1 MKELERVVITG
12 MGAVTPIGIGLDAFW
27 EGVVTAKNGVKPI
40 TLIDPTRHSVRFA
53 GEVSEFNVTDFI
65 DKKEAKRMDRFVQFA
80 VVASDEAVKDSG
92 LQITDENRDR
102 VGVIIGCG
110 VGGLQTWE
118 TEHTKF
124 MEGGPDRVSPF
135 LIPMMIVNMAA
146 GHVSIRI
153 GARGPNTA
161 LVSACTSSAHA
172 IGVAFDMVAR
182 GEADAIVAGG
192 TEAPI
197 SNCGVAGFANMRAL
211 SKRND
216 DYLTASRPFDKDRD
230 GFVIGE
236 GAGTLV
242 LESLTSAKARGARI
256 YAELLG
262 YGFTGDAYHMTGMR
276 EDGSGYSKA
285 MEIALD
291 MAKLDKEE
299 IGYINAHGTS
309 TPTNDPVESRAVK
322 TVFGERAL
330 KIPMSST
337 KSQIGH
343 LLGGGS
349 AVELIATVKG
359 LETQILPPT
368 INHFE
373 PDAECDLDYVPNAS
387 RPGNFE
393 VALSNATG
401 FGGHYA
407 TLAVRRWH
415 GE

>member
-27 EGVVTAKNGVKPI
+27 EGVVSAKNGVKPI
-40 TLIDPTRHSVRFA
+40 TLIDPARHSVRFA
-53 GEVSEFNVTDFI
+53 GEVSEFVVTDYI
-65 DKKEAKRMDRFVQFA
+65 EKREAKRMDRFVQFA
-80 VVASDEAVKDSG
+80 VVASEEAVKDSG
-92 LQITDENRDR
+92 LVINDENCDR
-102 VGVIIGCG
+102 VGVILGCG

-118 TEHTKF
+118 NEHTKF

-146 GHVSIRI
+146 GHVSIRT

-172 IGVAFDMVAR
+172 LGVAFDMVSR
-182 GEADAIVAGG
+182 GEADAIIAGG

-236 GAGTLV
+236 GSGSLI
-242 LESLTSAKARGARI
+242 LESLTSAQARGAKI
-256 YAELLG
+256 YAEMIG

-285 MEIALD
+285 MEIALA

-322 TVFGERAL
+322 TVFGERAHR
-330 KIPMSST
+330 IPMSST

-349 AVELIATVKG
+349 AVEAIATIKG
-359 LETQILPPT
+359 LQTQIMPPT

-373 PDAECDLDYVPNAS
+373 PDPECDLDYVPNAS
-387 RPGNFE
+387 RPGKFE

-407 TLAVRRWH
+407 TLAFRRWN
-415 GE
+415 G

>member
-1 MKELERVVITG
+1 MRELERVVITG
-12 MGAVTPIGIGLDAFW
+12 LGAVTPIGIGVPAFW
-27 EGVVTAKNGVKPI
+27 DGVVSSKNGVKPI
-40 TLIDPTRHSVRFA
+40 TLIDPTRHKVRFA
-53 GEVSEFNVTDFI
+53 AEVADFDVHKTI
-65 DKKEAKRMDRFVQFA
+65 EKRDAKRMDRFVQFA
-80 VVASDEAVKDSG
+80 VVASEEAVVDSG
-92 LQITDENRDR
+92 LVINDENCDR

-110 VGGLQTWE
+110 VGGLSTWE
-118 TEHTKF
+118 VEHSKF

-146 GHVSIRI
+146 GHVSIRT

-161 LVSACTSSAHA
+161 VVSACTSSAHA

-182 GEADAIVAGG
+182 GEADAIIAGG

-211 SKRND
+211 SSRND
-216 DYLTASRPFDKDRD
+216 DFLTASRPFDKDRD

-236 GAGTLV
+236 GAGTLI
-242 LESLTSAKARGARI
+242 LESLSSAQKRGARI
-256 YAELLG
+256 YAEMLG

-285 MEIALD
+285 MEIALE
-291 MAKLDKEE
+291 MSKLEKEQV
-299 IGYINAHGTS
+299 GYINAHGTS

-322 TVFGERAL
+322 VVFGENAH

-349 AVELIATVKG
+349 AVELIATVKA
-359 LETQILPPT
+359 LENQILPPT

-373 PDAECDLDYVPNAS
+373 PDPECDLDYVPNVS
-387 RPGNFE
+387 RPAKFE

-407 TLAVRRWH
+407 TLALRRWH
-415 GE
+415 D